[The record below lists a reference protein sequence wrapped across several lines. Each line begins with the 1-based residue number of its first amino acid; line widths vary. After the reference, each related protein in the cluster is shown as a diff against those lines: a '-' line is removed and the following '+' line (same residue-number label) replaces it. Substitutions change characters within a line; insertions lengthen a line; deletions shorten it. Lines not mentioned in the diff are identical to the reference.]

1 MRIQDPKQIKETI
14 KVQRRTKMKKSIA
27 LLLTA
32 ALSVSVCVGCGQSN
46 QESASPNEGNQN
58 EAVVS
63 EETPAETPAKEAEAP
78 AVEASGSLVLYS
90 PANDEEYFLVVD
102 AFQDKY
108 PDINIEVVQGG
119 SGELKTR
126 LESEQENPQADVMFG
141 GLTFADAT
149 AYADLFAEYI
159 SANDAK
165 LPESFSNTTGKV
177 TMKSINIQVLLQNN
191 ELAEEAG
198 VTIEGL
204 EDLLDPALKGKIAMV
219 DPSSSAT
226 AYRWLTCLLYVM
238 GDGDPESDA
247 AWTYIENLVQN
258 LDGKLA
264 SSSSVAYK
272 SVYEGEYVVGLTSES
287 NGSAYLSDGFG
298 DDVTVIYPVE
308 GTTAASYG
316 VGVIA
321 NCKNEE
327 NAKLFV
333 DFIISD
339 ECQALYAESSIRPAN
354 TEFKSTSE
362 YLPDIDT
369 IKLVAEDYDVIG
381 ENQQAYL
388 DRFNE
393 IWAKYN

>member
-1 MRIQDPKQIKETI
+1 
-14 KVQRRTKMKKSIA
+14 MKKTIA
-27 LLLTA
+27 LLLTV
-32 ALSVSVCVGCGQSN
+32 ALSVSVCVGCGQGE
-46 QESASPNEGNQN
+46 QESEPSS
-58 EAVVS
+58 EAAQ
-63 EETPAETPAKEAEAP
+63 EETAGTEEAQDEASAEEAETEAAEAEAP
-78 AVEASGSLVLYS
+78 AAEASGSLVLYS

-102 AFQDKY
+102 AFQEKY

-141 GLTFADAT
+141 GLTFADASS
-149 AYADLFAEYI
+149 YGDLFEEYV
-159 SANDAK
+159 SAGDAD
-165 LPESFSNTTGKV
+165 LPESYRNTTGKV

-191 ELAEEAG
+191 ALAEEAG

-204 EDLLDPALKGKIAMV
+204 EDLLNPALKGKIAMV

-238 GDGDPESDA
+238 GNGDPESEE
-247 AWTYIENLVQN
+247 AWAYIEELVQN

-287 NGSAYLSDGFG
+287 NGTAYLSDGFG
-298 DDVTVIYPVE
+298 DEVSVIYPKE

-316 VGVIA
+316 VGVIK
-321 NCKNEE
+321 NCKNME

-339 ECQALYAESSIRPAN
+339 ECQALYAESSIRPAK
-354 TEFKSTSE
+354 TQFKSTSE
-362 YLPDIDT
+362 YLIDIDT
-369 IKLVAEDYDVIG
+369 IKLVEEDYGVIG
-381 ENQQAYL
+381 DNQQAYL
-388 DRFNE
+388 DKFNE

>member
-1 MRIQDPKQIKETI
+1 MR
-14 KVQRRTKMKKSIA
+14 KSIA

-32 ALSVSVCVGCGQSN
+32 ALSLSVCVGCGQSN
-46 QESASPNEGNQN
+46 QESASPSEASQN
-58 EAVVS
+58 EAAVS
-63 EETPAETPAKEAEAP
+63 EETPEEAPVEEAP
-78 AVEASGSLVLYS
+78 AVEASGPLVLYS

-108 PDINIEVVQGG
+108 PDISIEVVQGG

-149 AYADLFAEYI
+149 AYGDLFAEYV
-159 SANDAK
+159 SVNDAK
-165 LPESFSNTTGKV
+165 LPSSFKNTTGKV

-191 ELAEEAG
+191 ELVEEAG

-238 GDGDPESDA
+238 GDGDPESEA
-247 AWTYIENLVQN
+247 AWTYIENLVKN

-272 SVYEGEYVVGLTSES
+272 GVYEGEYAVGLTSES
-287 NGSAYLSDGFG
+287 NGSAYLADGFG
-298 DDVTVIYPVE
+298 DDVTVIYPAE

-369 IKLVAEDYDVIG
+369 IKLVEENYDVIG

-388 DRFNE
+388 DKFNE
-393 IWAKYN
+393 IWAKFN